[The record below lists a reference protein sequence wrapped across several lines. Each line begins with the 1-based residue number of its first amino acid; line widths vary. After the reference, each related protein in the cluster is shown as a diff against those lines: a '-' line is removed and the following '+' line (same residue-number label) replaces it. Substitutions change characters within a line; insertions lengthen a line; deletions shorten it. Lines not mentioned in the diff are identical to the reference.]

1 MSNEIK
7 MERDDVKRAAEAV
20 GAALAQLDGI
30 RKGWDEDFEATV
42 LECVR
47 AQALL
52 WHALKLADC
61 EFEDAMEEYVTARR
75 AGEMLGA
82 RKDSPSLF
90 RRCVESRKTPAELA
104 EEAMTAGK
112 EAV

>member
-1 MSNEIK
+1 MANEIK
-7 MERDDVKRAAEAV
+7 MERDDVKRSAEAL
-20 GAALAQLDGI
+20 GAALAYMDSQ

-61 EFEDAMEEYVTARR
+61 EFEDAVEEYVTARR
-75 AGEMLGA
+75 AGEMLAA